1 MARYAKFKTLKYAP
15 MVNAAAAQV
24 RQGKR
29 TLKPIFTP
37 CIFSHM
43 GEMSPT
49 AVETVEV
56 ITKAY
61 KASLSFKYFEDGIS
75 RTKRAS
81 EFRARFKDALMV
93 ANANGFGAT
102 LAAAGSPMVS
112 SRTSSAYDHGGLPP
126 WELALS

>member
-1 MARYAKFKTLKYAP
+1 MALYTKFKNTKYMP
-15 MVNAAAAQV
+15 MLNAAIAQI
-24 RQGKR
+24 RAGKR

-56 ITKAY
+56 IDKAY
-61 KASLSFKYFEDGIS
+61 KASLSFLFFEDGIS
-75 RTKRAS
+75 HTKRTS

-93 ANANGFGAT
+93 ANATGFGTT
-102 LAAAGSPMVS
+102 LGTAGTPMVG
-112 SRTSSAYDHGGLPP
+112 SRTSSAYDHGGLPS
-126 WELALS
+126 WELPAS